1 MGRRNDPVWSSGYD
15 WLKGRDNFRMLR
27 AKDASLTGAANNHY
41 LSAFT
46 KQKSHTKKLADLLE
60 EHGFSAAQ
68 IKQHTDR
75 MARMSLDKQ
84 KAKYQKVEAELTG
97 KTRSIGAKIG
107 DAIAKK
113 GEAAGKKIG
122 NLVPPPPPLA
132 DTNSQ
137 STIRP
142 PPHRTQQQN
151 ISLRDPRCDIGA
163 AFLILLLHL
172 ISTYRTTHGGFSRCV
187 RFLGIAGLLF
197 CCQQP

>member
-1 MGRRNDPVWSSGYD
+1 
-15 WLKGRDNFRMLR
+15 MLR
-27 AKDASLTGAANNHY
+27 AKDASLAGAANNHY

-84 KAKYQKVEAELTG
+84 KAKYQKVEAQLTG
-97 KTRSIGAKIG
+97 KTQSLGAKLG

-122 NLVPPPPPLA
+122 NLVPPPPPPEA
-132 DTNSQ
+132 
-137 STIRP
+137 
-142 PPHRTQQQN
+142 
-151 ISLRDPRCDIGA
+151 LRRAGSMA
-163 AFLILLLHL
+163 VV
-172 ISTYRTTHGGFSRCV
+172 SGFSQYKPSHISGTIQMHSYRAHS
-187 RFLGIAGLLF
+187 RPSLWYGGGKKKTS
-197 CCQQP
+197 